1 MTYHYRFVAENS
13 AGIGN
18 GQDRIFMTAAF
29 VDSDG
34 DGLPN
39 DWETANGFNPSLA
52 SDATLDSDGD
62 GETNREE
69 FIAGTN
75 PRNGTSALRIISFT
89 RAGAD
94 LVISW
99 PSVFARRYDVQ
110 YRAGLSAGT
119 WSVLQSGFVGTGAIM
134 NATDPN
140 AATSLTQRFYR
151 VVVQP

>member
-1 MTYHYRFVAENS
+1 
-13 AGIGN
+13 
-18 GQDRIFMTAAF
+18 
-29 VDSDG
+29 
-34 DGLPN
+34 
-39 DWETANGFNPSLA
+39 
-52 SDATLDSDGD
+52 
-62 GETNREE
+62 
-69 FIAGTN
+69 
-75 PRNGTSALRIISFT
+75 LRILSFA

-99 PSVFARRYDVQ
+99 PSVFAKHYDVQ